1 MLLSAEISMY
11 PLAES
16 YIPPIDGFIEKLNTY
31 ADLKVQTFPTC
42 TVIVGEQG
50 AVMVALKDAMAWS
63 HALHGKAIFVTKFIH
78 DYEAL

>member
-11 PLAES
+11 PLAER
-16 YIPPIDGFIEKLNTY
+16 YIPPIDGFIEKLNSY
-31 ADLKVQTFPTC
+31 ADLTVQTFPTC

-50 AVMVALKDAMAWS
+50 SVVDALKDAMAWS
-63 HALHGKAIFVTKFIH
+63 HEKQGKAVFVTKFIH

>member
-1 MLLSAEISMY
+1 MMLSAEISMY

-16 YIPPIDGFIEKLNTY
+16 YIPQIEGFIEKLNSY
-31 ADLKVQTFPTC
+31 VDLTVQTFPTC

-50 AVMVALKDAMAWS
+50 SVMDALKEAMAWS
-63 HALHGKAIFVTKFIH
+63 HEKQGKSIFVTKFIH